1 MAVSNMKGKKERM
14 ISIIIFVIYIIALC
28 YFLFFAESMGRTT
41 RGDEYHYNL
50 QPLFEIKR
58 IWRSSHILGMK
69 YVILNFAGNVI
80 AFIPFGYLL
89 PKMVKKKPRLFHTVL
104 FSFEFSLLVELT
116 QLISR
121 TGSFDVDDL
130 ILNTFGGLI
139 GYILYYGR
147 VVSGKK

>member
-1 MAVSNMKGKKERM
+1 MAVSNMKDKKERI

-58 IWRSSHILGMK
+58 IWRSRHILGMK

-89 PKMVKKKPRLFHTVL
+89 PKMLKK
-104 FSFEFSLLVELT
+104 
-116 QLISR
+116 
-121 TGSFDVDDL
+121 
-130 ILNTFGGLI
+130 
-139 GYILYYGR
+139 
-147 VVSGKK
+147 

>member
-1 MAVSNMKGKKERM
+1 MAVSNMKGKKERI

-89 PKMVKKKPRLFHTVL
+89 PKMVKKKPKLFHTVL

>member
-1 MAVSNMKGKKERM
+1 MAVSNMKGKKERI

-89 PKMVKKKPRLFHTVL
+89 PKMLKKKPRLFHTVL

>member
-1 MAVSNMKGKKERM
+1 MAVSNMKGKKERI
-14 ISIIIFVIYIIALC
+14 ISITIFVIYIIALG

-89 PKMVKKKPRLFHTVL
+89 PKMLKKKPRLFHTVL

>member
-1 MAVSNMKGKKERM
+1 MAVSNMKDKKERI

>member
-1 MAVSNMKGKKERM
+1 MAVSNMKGKKERI

-50 QPLFEIKR
+50 QPFFEIKG

>member
-1 MAVSNMKGKKERM
+1 MAVSNMKGKKERI
-14 ISIIIFVIYIIALC
+14 ISITIFVIYIIALG

-80 AFIPFGYLL
+80 AFIPFGYLR

>member
-1 MAVSNMKGKKERM
+1 MAVSNMKGKKERI

>member
-1 MAVSNMKGKKERM
+1 MAVSNMKGKKERI

-41 RGDEYHYNL
+41 RGDEYRYNL

-58 IWRSSHILGMK
+58 IWRSRHILGMK

>member
-1 MAVSNMKGKKERM
+1 MAVSNMRGKKERI
-14 ISIIIFVIYIIALC
+14 ISITIFVIYIIALG

-50 QPLFEIKR
+50 QPFFEIKR

>member
-1 MAVSNMKGKKERM
+1 MAVSNMKGKKERI
-14 ISIIIFVIYIIALC
+14 ISITIFVIYIIALG

-139 GYILYYGR
+139 GYIVYYGR

>member
-1 MAVSNMKGKKERM
+1 MAVSNMKGKKERI

-28 YFLFFAESMGRTT
+28 YFLFFAESMGRAT

-130 ILNTFGGLI
+130 IFEEAAEESQ
-139 GYILYYGR
+139 R
-147 VVSGKK
+147 

>member
-1 MAVSNMKGKKERM
+1 MAVSNMKGKKERI
-14 ISIIIFVIYIIALC
+14 ISITIFVIYIIALC

-58 IWRSSHILGMK
+58 IWRGRHILGMK

-89 PKMVKKKPRLFHTVL
+89 PKIVKKKLGLFYTVL
-104 FSFEFSLLVELT
+104 FSLEFSLLVELT

-130 ILNTFGGLI
+130 ILNTLGGLI

-147 VVSGKK
+147 FVSGKK

>member
-1 MAVSNMKGKKERM
+1 MAVSNMKGKKERI
-14 ISIIIFVIYIIALC
+14 ISITIFVIYIIALG

-50 QPLFEIKR
+50 QPFFEIKR

>member
-1 MAVSNMKGKKERM
+1 MAVSNMKGKKERI

-28 YFLFFAESMGRTT
+28 YFLFFLYSMGRTT
-41 RGDEYHYNL
+41 RGDEYHYTL
-50 QPLFEIKR
+50 QPLFEINR
-58 IWRSSHILGMK
+58 ICRSSHILGMK

>member
-1 MAVSNMKGKKERM
+1 MAVSNMKGKKERI
-14 ISIIIFVIYIIALC
+14 ISIIIFVIYIIALW

>member
-1 MAVSNMKGKKERM
+1 MAVSNMKGKKERI
-14 ISIIIFVIYIIALC
+14 ISITIFVIYIIALG

-58 IWRSSHILGMK
+58 IWRSSDILGMK

>member
-1 MAVSNMKGKKERM
+1 MAVSNMKGKKERI

-89 PKMVKKKPRLFHTVL
+89 PKIVKKKPRLFHTVL

>member
-1 MAVSNMKGKKERM
+1 MAVSNMKGKKERI

-89 PKMVKKKPRLFHTVL
+89 PKMVKKKLRLFHTVL

>member
-1 MAVSNMKGKKERM
+1 MKNKKERI
-14 ISIIIFVIYIIALC
+14 ISITIFVIYIIALC

-58 IWRSSHILGMK
+58 IWRGRHILGMK

-89 PKMVKKKPRLFHTVL
+89 PKIVKKKLGLFYTVL

-130 ILNTFGGLI
+130 ILNTLGGLI

-147 VVSGKK
+147 FVSGKK